1 MQTKIF
7 TLLVSLAALLTGC
20 DKENT
25 GQTVPGQGMTT
36 FSVTISD
43 APETRAAVTDLTR
56 YVMEVYE
63 GEVASGPPAEH
74 IEQSGNSF
82 SLHLDKNKA
91 YTMLF
96 WADYGTPVSSGAA
109 DNNDYNASDLKAVV
123 IKTGTNPSKAAWSG
137 KTSVASGDNAGT
149 KSITLPH
156 AVAQVN
162 YKQLASE
169 AFVEASNTLTITFP
183 ATYSLNV
190 ADRTATEL
198 RSSGAAIP
206 VTHTFSI
213 TSTTQKDLGT
223 SYVIARGDAT
233 DNKTIMDITAVF
245 QAGTSAAEPSRTI
258 SNIPMRYNFR
268 TNITGAYSNIHN
280 LTITVECDDE
290 WESPDYN
297 ETFPI

>member
-1 MQTKIF
+1 M
-7 TLLVSLAALLTGC
+7 
-20 DKENT
+20 
-25 GQTVPGQGMTT
+25 VPGQEVTT

-43 APETRAAVTDLTR
+43 APETRAAVTNLTR

-63 GEVASGPPAEH
+63 GDVASGTPTEH

-82 SLHLDKNKA
+82 SLYLDKNKA
-91 YTMLF
+91 YTVLF
-96 WADYGTPVSSGAA
+96 WADYGTPVSSGTA
-109 DNNDYNASDLKAVV
+109 DGNDYDASDLKAVK
-123 IKTGTNPSKAAWSG
+123 IKASTNPSNAAWGG
-137 KTSVASGDNAGT
+137 KTSVASGENTGT
-149 KSITLPH
+149 KSVTLPH

-162 YKQLASE
+162 YKQLTSE
-169 AFVEASNTLTITFP
+169 AFAEASNTLTITFP

-190 ADRTATEL
+190 FDRTVTEL
-198 RSSGAAIP
+198 RNSGAAIP

-213 TSTTQKDLGT
+213 TSATQKDLGT
-223 SYVIARGDAT
+223 SYVIARGDGT
-233 DNKTIMDITAVF
+233 DDKTIMDITAVF

-290 WESPDYN
+290 WESPDN
-297 ETFPI
+297 DVTFPI

>member
-1 MQTKIF
+1 MQTKLF
-7 TLLVSLAALLTGC
+7 TVLVSLAALLTGC

-25 GQTVPGQGMTT
+25 EQMVSGQGVTT

-63 GEVASGPPAEH
+63 GDAVSGTPAEH

-82 SLHLDKNKA
+82 SLYLDKNKA
-91 YTMLF
+91 YTVLF
-96 WADYGTPVSSGAA
+96 WADYGTPVSSGTA
-109 DNNDYNASDLKAVV
+109 DNNDYDASDLKAVK
-123 IKTGTNPSKAAWSG
+123 IKAGTNPSNAAWGG
-137 KTSVASGDNAGT
+137 KTSVASGENTGT
-149 KSITLPH
+149 KSVTLPH

-162 YKQLASE
+162 YKQSASE
-169 AFVEASNTLTITFP
+169 AFAETSNTLTITFP

-190 ADRTATEL
+190 ADRTVTEL
-198 RSSGAAIP
+198 LNSDAAIP

-213 TSTTQKDLGT
+213 TSATQKDLGT
-223 SYVIARGDAT
+223 SYVIARGDGT
-233 DNKTIMDITAVF
+233 DDKTIMDITAVF

-290 WESPDYN
+290 WETPDN
-297 ETFPI
+297 DVTFPI